1 MPPEWEGVVDKPVK
15 IYSSAKVVELQVIQG
30 KLEACDIEAIVEE
43 QTFQGPGKLHQLLV
57 AEKDK
62 DRAIAIIKEANL
74 NASQ

>member
-1 MPPEWEGVVDKPVK
+1 MDKPVK

-30 KLEACDIEAIVEE
+30 KLEACDMEAIIEE
-43 QTFQGPGKLHQLLV
+43 KTFQGAGKLHQLLV

-62 DRAIAIIKEANL
+62 DRAVAIIKEGDL